1 MKEAL
6 QEIEAETNETKKTH
20 LLSNYKKKQE
30 QFESIFDSEVH
41 AALVRRGERRFTH
54 KALLGALMIVSYCQ
68 EPRFTDYLHAIYTL
82 LTHYLSTH
90 YLHTIY
96 TGSTSPTSC

>member
-54 KALLGALMIVSYCQ
+54 KALLGALMIVSYWSVS
-68 EPRFTDYLHAIYTL
+68 
-82 LTHYLSTH
+82 LSH
-90 YLHTIY
+90 VK
-96 TGSTSPTSC
+96 P

>member
-6 QEIEAETNETKKTH
+6 QEIEEETNEAKKAH
-20 LLSNYKKKQE
+20 LLSNYRKKQQ

-54 KALLGALMIVSYCQ
+54 KALLGALMIVSYWSVSQSVSLSC
-68 EPRFTDYLHAIYTL
+68 YTL
-82 LTHYLSTH
+82 
-90 YLHTIY
+90 
-96 TGSTSPTSC
+96 TSLLISVRSRGFTNQTNF

>member
-6 QEIEAETNETKKTH
+6 QEIEAETNEFKKTH
-20 LLSNYKKKQE
+20 LLNNYKKKQE

-54 KALLGALMIVSYCQ
+54 KALLGALMIVSYW
-68 EPRFTDYLHAIYTL
+68 YTL
-82 LTHYLSTH
+82 SLSLSQLILTHDILISQP
-90 YLHTIY
+90 
-96 TGSTSPTSC
+96 GAEVSPT